1 MTANDLQRVHCFKS
15 EVETVVCSE
24 PNSLNCLWRIGVI
37 QFQQGNIVEAAVL
50 LQLQAQDFDPR
61 LTAHEQNGLTE
72 YEVVMHTADVQDAA
86 TDADVFLVLYS
97 ATGVHFG
104 SPFCMN

>member
-1 MTANDLQRVHCFKS
+1 M
-15 EVETVVCSE
+15 
-24 PNSLNCLWRIGVI
+24 I
-37 QFQQGNIVEAAVL
+37 EAAIV
-50 LQLQAQDFDPR
+50 LQLQAQDSNPR
-61 LTAHEQNGLTE
+61 LTAHEQDGLTE

-104 SPFCMN
+104 SPLCVN

>member
-1 MTANDLQRVHCFKS
+1 MS
-15 EVETVVCSE
+15 S
-24 PNSLNCLWRIGVI
+24 
-37 QFQQGNIVEAAVL
+37 
-50 LQLQAQDFDPR
+50 QLQVQDSDPR

-97 ATGVHFG
+97 ATGLHAG
-104 SPFCMN
+104 PAHCMNKNKQHKTFTP